1 MVGIELHLFMCEG
14 EGILRIA
21 FFMYLFMKLL
31 ILIEGFG
38 LWAGV
43 GWPNDVQ
50 PLIWAF
56 KLVFK
61 GPIFRLV

>member
-1 MVGIELHLFMCEG
+1 MVEIELHLFMYEG
-14 EGILRIA
+14 EGILRIGV
-21 FFMYLFMKLL
+21 FMYLFMKLL
-31 ILIEGFG
+31 ILIEGSG

-43 GWPNDVQ
+43 GWPNDDQ

-61 GPIFRLV
+61 GPTFRLV